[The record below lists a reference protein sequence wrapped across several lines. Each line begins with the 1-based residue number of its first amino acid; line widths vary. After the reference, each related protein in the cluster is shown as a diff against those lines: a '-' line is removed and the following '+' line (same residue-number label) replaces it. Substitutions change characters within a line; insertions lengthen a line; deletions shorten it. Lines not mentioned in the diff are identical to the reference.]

1 MKPLIPVSVGE
12 LIDKITILQI
22 KQQQLRQ
29 PEQRRN
35 VEQELNQLETV
46 LSSLPLAAEA
56 EALASLTAKLRE
68 VNEQLWQI
76 EDAIRLEERLRRF
89 DQPFITLARS
99 VYQRNDER
107 AAIKRSIN
115 TLVGSSLIEEKSYEP
130 YG

>member
-29 PEQRRN
+29 PEQRHN

-46 LSSLPLAAEA
+46 LAALPLAVEA

>member
-29 PEQRRN
+29 PEQRHN

-46 LSSLPLAAEA
+46 LASLPLTAEA
-56 EALASLTAKLRE
+56 EALTSLTAKLRE